1 MMLDK
6 IEKILRETPGIK
18 AKDIAKNIHAEKKEV
33 NSFLYEHLDI
43 FQIDEQ
49 YCWSLKLSELH
60 IQLPSNTWI
69 DCKSFEIALAS
80 VGSPLDSEKTS
91 VIFVVPKACKL
102 MLETIARLM
111 ALSNQLDYRGKQV
124 TLDFNLNSSALTY
137 LNRAGFF
144 DQLRA
149 NITVLPERP
158 KTSAAEVYKGNN
170 ENLVEFGAID
180 PISPDETLPKQLKQS
195 FVSKSDPKYS
205 NAAFTVISE
214 LFGNVRDH
222 SESPIP
228 GFVALQF
235 YKRKTPH
242 IQTVISDSGKG
253 IVGTLRPILAE
264 KYPDIAEEIKKSPI
278 PYEKLL
284 LKTVFTKGRISRSN
298 DEGRGLGLKRS
309 AEEASQFNAT
319 ILVRQEHCEAKFIYR
334 NGKLADFQFLS
345 DLPRLLGTHICFDF
359 PLDQG

>member
-1 MMLDK
+1 MRTK
-6 IEKILRETPGIK
+6 IEEILRETPRIK
-18 AKDIAKNIHAEKKEV
+18 AKDIAKKLHAEKKEV
-33 NSFLYEHLDI
+33 NSFLYDHLDV
-43 FQIDEQ
+43 FQVDKE
-49 YCWSLKLSELH
+49 YCWALKLPVLH
-60 IQLPSNTWI
+60 VELPSKKWI
-69 DCKSFEIALAS
+69 DCKSFESALAS
-80 VGSPLDSEKTS
+80 VGSPLDSEETS
-91 VIFVVPKACKL
+91 IIFVVPKGCNL
-102 MLETIARLM
+102 LLETIARLM
-111 ALSNQLDYRGKQV
+111 ALSNQLDYCGKQV
-124 TLDFNLNSSALTY
+124 TLDFTLSPSALTY

-149 NITVLPERP
+149 NVIVLPERP
-158 KTSAAEVYKGNN
+158 KTSAAEVYKGNS

-180 PISPDETLPKQLKQS
+180 PISPDETLPKQLKES

-235 YKRKTPH
+235 YKGKAPH

-264 KYPDIAEEIKKSPI
+264 KYPEVEEEIRKSPF
-278 PYEKLL
+278 PFEKLL
-284 LKTVFTKGRISRSN
+284 LNMVLTKGRISQSN

-309 AEEASQFNAT
+309 NDEASQFDAT
-319 ILVRQEHCEAKFIYR
+319 ILVRQEHCEAKFIYKH
-334 NGKLADFQFLS
+334 GKLADLQFS
-345 DLPRLLGTHICFDF
+345 DDMPTLLGTHICFDF